1 MHWRLGERARRS
13 RSDSGCLSSFQ
24 RVDQDAMQ
32 SAARQPDQNAVGLVL
47 VPTDY
52 VTPRTLG
59 YAFGLTSHADSVA
72 VSESAV
78 V

>member
-1 MHWRLGERARRS
+1 
-13 RSDSGCLSSFQ
+13 
-24 RVDQDAMQ
+24 MQ
-32 SAARQPDQNAVGLVL
+32 SAAPQPDQNAVGLVL
-47 VPTDY
+47 VPADY

-59 YAFGLTSHADSVA
+59 YAFGLANHADSVA